1 MKTAEQVQSAIDDF
15 TTLRRNPGLLKRV
28 APGLE
33 SQLPG
38 IIAAFRYV
46 MEDEDRP
53 FTDVHAEV
61 VRELE
66 RKRAAA
72 A

>member
-1 MKTAEQVQSAIDDF
+1 MKTAEQVQSAIEDF
-15 TTLRRNPGLLKRV
+15 TMLRKNPGVLKRV

-33 SQLPG
+33 NQLPG

-46 MEDEDRP
+46 MEDDDRP

-66 RKRAAA
+66 RKRAASS
-72 A
+72 